1 MPLYVCSPI
10 VGVVTVTMAT
20 VVVTV
25 LVNPIDVFY
34 RKGDSVI
41 VHM

>member
-10 VGVVTVTMAT
+10 VGVVMVTMAT

-25 LVNPIDVFY
+25 VVNPVDVF

-41 VHM
+41 VYR